1 MMTPTTGAKPLL
13 EISGL
18 EITYTT
24 NRQPSTAVRDIDLT
38 LYPRET
44 LVLAGESGC
53 GKTTLALAILGLL
66 PKGGGIAS
74 GSISFET
81 KKGTTVKL
89 ASLSGEAKRALR
101 WTEMSVVFQGA
112 MNSLNP
118 LLTVRQHFVETARA
132 HAGSPKGEKLE
143 AWMAELLEMVML
155 EPTRVLASYP
165 HQLSGGMRQRV
176 LIALGLLL
184 SPRLVVLDEPTTALD
199 VLTQKAII
207 TILRSLQERI
217 GFSMIFI
224 THDLALAAEI
234 ADRVAVMYDGRIVEL
249 GTAREVFTNPG
260 HPYTR
265 ALLET
270 IPRWDGEPGRLR
282 TIKESLAEY
291 DITTDEG
298 AGQQLT
304 LRTDPEVWLS
314 ETHRVAHLPRKRS
327 EGRADD

>member
-1 MMTPTTGAKPLL
+1 
-13 EISGL
+13 
-18 EITYTT
+18 
-24 NRQPSTAVRDIDLT
+24 
-38 LYPRET
+38 
-44 LVLAGESGC
+44 
-53 GKTTLALAILGLL
+53 
-66 PKGGGIAS
+66 
-74 GSISFET
+74 
-81 KKGTTVKL
+81 
-89 ASLSGEAKRALR
+89 
-101 WTEMSVVFQGA
+101 MSVVFQGA

-155 EPTRVLASYP
+155 EPERVLASYP

-234 ADRVAVMYDGRIVEL
+234 ADRVAVMYGGRIVEL
-249 GTAREVFTNPG
+249 GTAREVFTDPG

-282 TIKESLAEY
+282 TIKESLADY

-298 AGQQLT
+298 EAQQLT
-304 LRTDPEVWLS
+304 LRKGSEVWLS
-314 ETHRVAHLPRKRS
+314 ETHRVAYIPRKRS
-327 EGRADD
+327 ERASR

>member
-1 MMTPTTGAKPLL
+1 
-13 EISGL
+13 
-18 EITYTT
+18 
-24 NRQPSTAVRDIDLT
+24 
-38 LYPRET
+38 
-44 LVLAGESGC
+44 
-53 GKTTLALAILGLL
+53 
-66 PKGGGIAS
+66 
-74 GSISFET
+74 
-81 KKGTTVKL
+81 
-89 ASLSGEAKRALR
+89 
-101 WTEMSVVFQGA
+101 
-112 MNSLNP
+112 
-118 LLTVRQHFVETARA
+118 
-132 HAGSPKGEKLE
+132 
-143 AWMAELLEMVML
+143 
-155 EPTRVLASYP
+155 
-165 HQLSGGMRQRV
+165 MRQRV

-249 GTAREVFTNPG
+249 GTAREVFTDPG

-282 TIKESLAEY
+282 TIKESLADY

-298 AGQQLT
+298 AAQQLT
-304 LRTDPEVWLS
+304 LRKDSEVWLS
-314 ETHRVAHLPRKRS
+314 ETHRVAHIPRKRS

>member
-1 MMTPTTGAKPLL
+1 MNTPATSAHPVL

-24 NRQPSTAVRDIDLT
+24 NRHPTAAVSEIDLS
-38 LYPRET
+38 LNPRET

-53 GKTTLALAILGLL
+53 GKTTLALGVLGLL
-66 PKGGGIAS
+66 PRNGRITS
-74 GSISFET
+74 GTIMFRT
-81 KKGTTVKL
+81 KQGTTVDL
-89 ASLSGEAKRALR
+89 ATLSRTAERELR
-101 WTEMSVVFQGA
+101 WRELSVVFQGA

-118 LLTVRQHFVETARA
+118 LLTIRRHFVETARA
-132 HAGSPKGEKLE
+132 HPGSPKGQELE

-155 EPTRVLASYP
+155 DPARVLSSYP
-165 HQLSGGMRQRV
+165 HQLSGGMKQRV

-184 SPRLVVLDEPTTALD
+184 RPGLVVLDEPTTALD

-207 TILRSLQERI
+207 TILTSLQEEI
-217 GFSMIFI
+217 GFAMLFI

-234 ADRVAVMYDGRIVEL
+234 ADRVAVMYGGHIVEL
-249 GTAREVFTNPG
+249 GTAREVFTQPG

-282 TIKESLAEY
+282 TIKESLAGY
-291 DITTDEG
+291 DIATDEG
-298 AGQQLT
+298 EAQSIASSAEGL
-304 LRTDPEVWLS
+304 VWLS
-314 ETHRVAHLPRKRS
+314 RTHRVAHVPARHP
-327 EGRADD
+327 EGER